1 MLSPVAPIGGNAAAD
16 VRPRG
21 GVNGDRPLK
30 TITKKELVH
39 RIAEK
44 TGVTK
49 VVAKDVIQS
58 FLNAIIDELAEG
70 NRLEFREFGVFESRE
85 RAARLAQ
92 NPRTLEKVPVPAKRI
107 VKFKVGRLMRKK
119 VSGEDV
125 GDLTLDDDGDDE
137 MPVPRAKKGKP
148 GNEATGMA

>member
-1 MLSPVAPIGGNAAAD
+1 V
-16 VRPRG
+16 
-21 GVNGDRPLK
+21 K

-39 RIAEK
+39 RIAER

-49 VVAKDVIQS
+49 VIAKDVIQS
-58 FLNAIIDELAEG
+58 FLNAIIDELADG

-125 GDLTLDDDGDDE
+125 GDLSLDDGDDD
-137 MPVPRAKKGKP
+137 VPAAKPRKAVG
-148 GNEATGMA
+148 GNEAQGLA

>member
-1 MLSPVAPIGGNAAAD
+1 VCVLTTPAQESQ
-16 VRPRG
+16 
-21 GVNGDRPLK
+21 LK
-30 TITKKELVH
+30 TVTKKELVH
-39 RIAEK
+39 RIAEQ

-49 VVAKDVIQS
+49 VVAKDVIQA
-58 FLNAIIDELAEG
+58 FLNSIIEELADG

-125 GDLTLDDDGDDE
+125 GDLSLDDDE
-137 MPVPRAKKGKP
+137 STKKAPVIQPVAT
-148 GNEATGMA
+148 GNDGEATEMS

>member
-1 MLSPVAPIGGNAAAD
+1 M
-16 VRPRG
+16 
-21 GVNGDRPLK
+21 K
-30 TITKKELVH
+30 TVTKKELVH

-49 VVAKDVIQS
+49 VVAKEVIQS
-58 FLNAIIDELAEG
+58 FLNSIIDELAEG

-125 GDLTLDDDGDDE
+125 GGLSLEDDDDDDTTAAH
-137 MPVPRAKKGKP
+137 PRGAVG
-148 GNEATGMA
+148 GHEASGMA

>member
-1 MLSPVAPIGGNAAAD
+1 VCVLTTPAQESQ
-16 VRPRG
+16 
-21 GVNGDRPLK
+21 LK
-30 TITKKELVH
+30 TVTKKELVH
-39 RIAEK
+39 RIAEQ

-49 VVAKDVIQS
+49 VVAKDVIQA
-58 FLNAIIDELAEG
+58 FLNSIIEELADG

-125 GDLTLDDDGDDE
+125 GDLSLDDDDSTKKA
-137 MPVPRAKKGKP
+137 PVIQPVAT
-148 GNEATGMA
+148 GNAGEATEMS

>member
-1 MLSPVAPIGGNAAAD
+1 MCVLTTPAQESQ
-16 VRPRG
+16 
-21 GVNGDRPLK
+21 LK
-30 TITKKELVH
+30 TVTKKELVH
-39 RIAEK
+39 RIAEQ

-49 VVAKDVIQS
+49 VVAKDVIQA
-58 FLNAIIDELAEG
+58 FLNSIIEELADG

-125 GDLTLDDDGDDE
+125 GDLSLDDDE
-137 MPVPRAKKGKP
+137 STKKAPVIQPVAT
-148 GNEATGMA
+148 GNDGEATEMS

>member
-1 MLSPVAPIGGNAAAD
+1 M
-16 VRPRG
+16 
-21 GVNGDRPLK
+21 K

-39 RIAEK
+39 RIAER

-49 VVAKDVIQS
+49 VVAKEVIQS
-58 FLNAIIDELAEG
+58 FLNSIIEELADG

-119 VSGEDV
+119 VAGEDV
-125 GDLTLDDDGDDE
+125 GDLTLDDDDDE
-137 MPVPRAKKGKP
+137 RPAPRRRVAEG
-148 GNEATGMA
+148 GSEAQSLA

>member
-1 MLSPVAPIGGNAAAD
+1 
-16 VRPRG
+16 
-21 GVNGDRPLK
+21 LK

-39 RIAEK
+39 RIAER

-49 VVAKDVIQS
+49 VVAKEVIQS
-58 FLNAIIDELAEG
+58 FLNSIIEELADG

-125 GDLTLDDDGDDE
+125 GDLTLDDGDDDE
-137 MPVPRAKKGKP
+137 APAPRARKSKP

>member
-1 MLSPVAPIGGNAAAD
+1 M
-16 VRPRG
+16 
-21 GVNGDRPLK
+21 K
-30 TITKKELVH
+30 TVTKKELVH

-58 FLNAIIDELAEG
+58 FLNAIINELAEG

-125 GDLTLDDDGDDE
+125 GDLTLDDDDDDT
-137 MPVPRAKKGKP
+137 PPAPKAKKG
-148 GNEATGMA
+148 GAGEATGGS

>member
-1 MLSPVAPIGGNAAAD
+1 M
-16 VRPRG
+16 
-21 GVNGDRPLK
+21 K

-39 RIAEK
+39 RIAEQ
-44 TGVTK
+44 TSVTK

-58 FLNAIIDELAEG
+58 FLNAIIDELANG

-107 VKFKVGRLMRKK
+107 GKFKVGRLMRKK

-125 GDLTLDDDGDDE
+125 GNLSLDDGDDDDA
-137 MPVPRAKKGKP
+137 PAAKSRKAG
-148 GNEATGMA
+148 GGSEAQGMA

>member
-1 MLSPVAPIGGNAAAD
+1 M
-16 VRPRG
+16 
-21 GVNGDRPLK
+21 K

-39 RIAEK
+39 RIAEQ

-58 FLNAIIDELAEG
+58 FLNAIIDELADG

-125 GDLTLDDDGDDE
+125 GDLSLDDGDDDE
-137 MPVPRAKKGKP
+137 APAPKPRKAAGA
-148 GNEATGMA
+148 NEAQGMA

>member
-1 MLSPVAPIGGNAAAD
+1 MLTTPAQESQ
-16 VRPRG
+16 
-21 GVNGDRPLK
+21 LK
-30 TITKKELVH
+30 TVTKKELVH
-39 RIAEK
+39 RIAEQ

-49 VVAKDVIQS
+49 VVAKDVIQA
-58 FLNAIIDELAEG
+58 FLNSIIEELADG

-125 GDLTLDDDGDDE
+125 GDLSLDDDE
-137 MPVPRAKKGKP
+137 STKKAPVIQPVAT
-148 GNEATGMA
+148 GNDGEATEMS

>member
-1 MLSPVAPIGGNAAAD
+1 MQAR
-16 VRPRG
+16 RPNERLLPKQEAE
-21 GVNGDRPLK
+21 VK
-30 TITKKELVH
+30 TVTKKELVH
-39 RIAEK
+39 RIADR

-49 VVAKDVIQS
+49 VVAKEVIQS

-125 GDLTLDDDGDDE
+125 GNLTLDDDDDGD
-137 MPVPRAKKGKP
+137 VPAPKPKKAKNDG
-148 GNEATGMA
+148 EAQGMA